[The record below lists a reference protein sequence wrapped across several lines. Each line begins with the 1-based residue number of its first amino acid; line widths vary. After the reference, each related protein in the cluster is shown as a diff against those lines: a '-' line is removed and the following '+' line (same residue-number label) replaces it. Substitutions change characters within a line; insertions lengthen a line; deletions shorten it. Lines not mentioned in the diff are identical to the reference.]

1 MRSVVAF
8 YRARPL
14 LGVLVFTIGLAV
26 AVATTAL
33 KDGDGIILPIA
44 FCALMGL
51 IVGSVVALGQ
61 RRGRRDELAALDP
74 SDPRDAPAS
83 GPQR

>member
-14 LGVLVFTIGLAV
+14 VGVLVFAIGLAI

-33 KDGDGIILPIA
+33 KDGDGIVLPIA

-51 IVGSVVALGQ
+51 IVGSAVAVGQ
-61 RRGRRDELAALDP
+61 RRGREAHPDDRAALDP
-74 SDPRDAPAS
+74 TDPRDA
-83 GPQR
+83 G

>member
-14 LGVLVFTIGLAV
+14 VGVAVFTIGLAI

-33 KDGDGIILPIA
+33 QDGGGVVLPIA
-44 FCALMGL
+44 FTAAMGL
-51 IVGSVVALGQ
+51 VVGSILAVGQ
-61 RRGRRDELAALDP
+61 RRRRAADDAAAALDP
-74 SDPRDAPAS
+74 TDPRDS
-83 GPQR
+83 GR

>member
-14 LGVLVFTIGLAV
+14 VGVLVFTVGLAI

-33 KDGDGIILPIA
+33 QDGGGVVLPIA
-44 FCALMGL
+44 FTAAMGL
-51 IVGSVVALGQ
+51 VVGSVVALSQ
-61 RRGRRDELAALDP
+61 RRGRADRGGDEPML
-74 SDPRDAPAS
+74 DPRDPRD
-83 GPQR
+83 P

>member
-14 LGVLVFTIGLAV
+14 VGVLVFTVGLAI

-33 KDGDGIILPIA
+33 QDGGGVVLPIA
-44 FCALMGL
+44 FTAAMGL
-51 IVGSVVALGQ
+51 VVGSVVALSQ
-61 RRGRRDELAALDP
+61 RRGRADRAGDGSVA
-74 SDPRDAPAS
+74 DPRDPRR
-83 GPQR
+83 P

>member
-14 LGVLVFTIGLAV
+14 VGVHVFTIGLAI

-33 KDGDGIILPIA
+33 KGGDGIVLPIA

-51 IVGSVVALGQ
+51 IVGSAVAVGQ
-61 RRGRRDELAALDP
+61 RRRGAERVDDHPALDP
-74 SDPRDAPAS
+74 TDPRDAA
-83 GPQR
+83 

>member
-14 LGVLVFTIGLAV
+14 VGVIVFAIGLAIAIGTV
-26 AVATTAL
+26 ML
-33 KDGDGIILPIA
+33 QDGGGGVVLPIA

-51 IVGSVVALGQ
+51 VVGSVLAVGQ
-61 RRGRRDELAALDP
+61 RRRRGEHAAALDP
-74 SDPRDAPAS
+74 SDPRDI
-83 GPQR
+83 

>member
-14 LGVLVFTIGLAV
+14 VGVLVFTLGLAI

-33 KDGDGIILPIA
+33 KDGDGIVLPIA

-51 IVGSVVALGQ
+51 IVGSVVAVGQ
-61 RRGRRDELAALDP
+61 RRRGAPEAEEHPALDP
-74 SDPRDAPAS
+74 TDPRDL
-83 GPQR
+83 R

>member
-14 LGVLVFTIGLAV
+14 VGILVFTIGLAV

-33 KDGDGIILPIA
+33 QDGDGIVLPIA
-44 FCALMGL
+44 FSALIGL
-51 IVGSVVALGQ
+51 LVGSVVAVGQ
-61 RRGRRDELAALDP
+61 RRRR
-74 SDPRDAPAS
+74 
-83 GPQR
+83 

>member
-14 LGVLVFTIGLAV
+14 VGVLVFAIGLAI
-26 AVATTAL
+26 AVATTSL

-51 IVGSVVALGQ
+51 VVGSVVAVGQ
-61 RRGRRDELAALDP
+61 RRRRDDADDDDRPALDP
-74 SDPRDAPAS
+74 RDPRDADPA
-83 GPQR
+83 

>member
-14 LGVLVFTIGLAV
+14 VGVLVFTIGLAI
-26 AVATTAL
+26 AVATAAL
-33 KDGDGIILPIA
+33 GDGGGVVLPIA

-51 IVGSVVALGQ
+51 LVGGVLAVGQ
-61 RRGRRDELAALDP
+61 RRRNAAAAPDDAAPALDP
-74 SDPRDAPAS
+74 TDPRETL
-83 GPQR
+83 R